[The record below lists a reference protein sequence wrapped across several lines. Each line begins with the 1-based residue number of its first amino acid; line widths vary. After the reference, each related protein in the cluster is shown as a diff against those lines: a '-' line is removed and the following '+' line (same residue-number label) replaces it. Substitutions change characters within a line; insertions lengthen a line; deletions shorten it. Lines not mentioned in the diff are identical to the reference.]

1 MNEIAAK
8 YETNYEYVYHPEYE
22 GDLKYLGYNIDDLIK
37 IKLNRPDN
45 DISQKISEEINQ
57 QQQESAT

>member
-8 YETNYEYVYHPEYE
+8 YETNYEYEYHPEHE

-37 IKLNRPDN
+37 IKLNRPEN
-45 DISQKISEEINQ
+45 KSEKTSEGKNQ
-57 QQQESAT
+57 QQQESTT